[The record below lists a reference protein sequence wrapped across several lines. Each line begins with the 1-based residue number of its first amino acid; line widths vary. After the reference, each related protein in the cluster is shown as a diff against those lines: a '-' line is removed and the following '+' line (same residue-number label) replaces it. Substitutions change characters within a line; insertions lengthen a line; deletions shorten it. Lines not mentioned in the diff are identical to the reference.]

1 MGITDLSR
9 GLTSLKLWPRL
20 KRWLQLRKSW
30 GPFFPSIPTFK
41 GWVSGKSS
49 HPLDFSSGLSLRA
62 QYAQDDRDINKW
74 EILAERYGFDGEPG
88 DTTFTIFFDN
98 PYTRQE
104 LPTTG
109 DGCKE
114 TARFSIIVELSEE
127 EHTQLLNLKNTFR
140 NDDFS
145 RSRA

>member
-1 MGITDLSR
+1 MQ
-9 GLTSLKLWPRL
+9 L
-20 KRWLQLRKSW
+20 KRAGDRSFRQ
-30 GPFFPSIPTFK
+30 FQPSKNGYP
-41 GWVSGKSS
+41 GKAVI
-49 HPLDFSSGLSLRA
+49 LDFSNGLSLWA

-88 DTTFTIFFDN
+88 DTTFTIFFDK

-114 TARFSIIVELSEE
+114 SARFSIIVELSEE
-127 EHTQLLNLKNTFR
+127 ERTRLLNLKNTFR